1 MTADQ
6 NEAAHNEVDSW
17 IVQKFGGTSIGK
29 YPLNVVENV
38 IKPATRYHQ
47 VVVVCS
53 ALSVSTKSEGTTN
66 RLLQAYRHCLSTDFE
81 RSNLLVQNIRIEH
94 TSAAYDYI
102 KSPILIAELVQEI
115 DQECERVVQLL
126 RATKIIGHGTSYI
139 MDKVISTGER
149 LACFFVSAA
158 LRDRGITSE
167 TIDFSEIVPS
177 LIQSTMDQSF
187 YHSLSDTMA
196 KRIRRCQATVPV
208 VTGFFGP
215 IDRGLLTQIGRGY
228 TDFCAS
234 MISVGL
240 QAQELQVW
248 KEVEGIFTADPS
260 KVPNAKMLP
269 VISSE
274 EASELTFH
282 GSEVIHYAAMRLA
295 MRASVSMRIKNV
307 LNPQAPGTLVVDD
320 WKGLSPSPLTP
331 LSIDCAAVQE
341 PLLYMYDGG
350 PPTPIAITSKD
361 KILLINIRSAERLK
375 AHSFLAGIFS
385 VFDRWNL
392 SIDLICTSEVRVSI
406 ALHSEVPLI
415 TGDDED
421 DLQPVRQ
428 ELKSAIKQLQDY
440 GDVELLHNR
449 TIVSLVG
456 KQVRRALG
464 VTGQM
469 FSTLSE
475 NRIKI
480 EMITHGASEI
490 STSCVV
496 QEQEAGRAVALLH
509 AVFFSAHENQPSS
522 ALSKSRTD
530 VALTMQGSAGGSRLK
545 YDRGLLAVTG

>member
-6 NEAAHNEVDSW
+6 NEPTSRHSDSW
-17 IVQKFGGTSIGK
+17 VVQKFGGTSIGK

-38 IKPATRYHQ
+38 IKPATRCHRT
-47 VVVVCS
+47 VVVCS

-66 RLLQAYRHCLSTDFE
+66 RLLQAYRHCIDIDFE
-81 RSNLLVQNIRIEH
+81 RSNLLVQSIRIEH
-94 TSAAYDYI
+94 TSAAFDYI
-102 KSPILIAELVQEI
+102 RSPILIGELVQDIEKA
-115 DQECERVVQLL
+115 CEQVIQLL
-126 RATKIIGHGTSYI
+126 QATRVIGHGTAYI
-139 MDKVISTGER
+139 MDKILSMGER
-149 LACFFVSAA
+149 LACFFLSAA

-167 TIDFSEIVPS
+167 TVDFSEIVP
-177 LIQSTMDQSF
+177 LQNQKTVDQSF
-187 YHSLSDTMA
+187 YHSLSEMMA
-196 KRIRRCQATVPV
+196 KRIRRCEATVPV

-215 IDRGLLTQIGRGY
+215 IDRGILTQIGRGY

-240 QAQELQVW
+240 QAKELQVW

-260 KVPNAKMLP
+260 KVPTAKMLP
-269 VISSE
+269 VISFE

-295 MRASVSMRIKNV
+295 MRGSISMRIKNV
-307 LNPQAPGTLVVDD
+307 LNPQAPGTLVVND
-320 WKGLSPSPLTP
+320 WKDDDLSPLNS
-331 LSIDCAAVQE
+331 LSLARVAVQE
-341 PLLYMYDGG
+341 PLLYMQHDG
-350 PPTPIAITSKD
+350 PPTPTAITSKD
-361 KILLINIRSAERLK
+361 NILLIKIRSAERLK

-385 VFDRWNL
+385 VFDKCNL
-392 SIDLICTSEVRVSI
+392 SIDLICTSEVQVSV
-406 ALHSEVPLI
+406 ALHSEVSLL
-415 TGDDED
+415 TGEDVDDFE
-421 DLQPVRQ
+421 LVRQ
-428 ELKSAIKQLQDY
+428 ELKSAIAQLQDY

-449 TIVSLVG
+449 TIISLVG
-456 KQVRRALG
+456 KQVRRTPD

-509 AVFFSAHENQPSS
+509 AALFSAPENHSS
-522 ALSKSRTD
+522 PALSKPRMEF
-530 VALTMQGSAGGSRLK
+530 ALTIPKLA
-545 YDRGLLAVTG
+545 RGKPIQV